1 VFVAEADEVKTVSVM
16 EGESVT
22 LNTGI
27 TETQRIDLTVWRF
40 GESGSTVAQM
50 DGKDISYPSHIDIF
64 RGKLQMDQTGS
75 LTIKN
80 MRTKHS
86 GLYKVE
92 IDLKPEGS
100 SRMTFNV
107 TVSGENT
114 FTTDN

>member
-1 VFVAEADEVKTVSVM
+1 V
-16 EGESVT
+16 
-22 LNTGI
+22 
-27 TETQRIDLTVWRF
+27 TVWRF
-40 GESGSTVAQM
+40 GESGSTIAEM
-50 DGKDISYPSHIDIF
+50 DGKQISYPKPNSSHIDIF
-64 RGKLQMDQTGS
+64 RGKLQLDQTGS

-92 IDLKPEGS
+92 SYLNSGS
-100 SRMTFNV
+100 SHTLTFNV

>member
-1 VFVAEADEVKTVSVM
+1 VCVAEADEVKTVSVM
-16 EGESVT
+16 EGEFVT
-22 LNTGI
+22 LNTGL
-27 TETQRIDLTVWRF
+27 TETQRISVTVWRF
-40 GESGSTVAQM
+40 GEPGSTIAQI
-50 DGKDISYPSHIDIF
+50 DEKDISYPGHIDIF
-64 RGKLQMDQTGS
+64 RGKLQLDQTGS

-92 IDLKPEGS
+92 SYLNSGS